1 MGRARP
7 KAWAVGMGLDVFRRL
22 VSIGK
27 RATDVGTE
35 VSATMGIKAGLG
47 YPIAVDF
54 GVGSMK
60 VLQINPGDPPTL
72 GAAACLETP
81 EELIKKPLERLQ
93 YQSQNLPRLIREG
106 GFKGKRA
113 VCAIPAWKTMCKNIQ
128 FAKQDGMS
136 TAALVGGAIQTQLN
150 IDPFTMVHRHIE
162 VQTGALG
169 KTEVI
174 VVAAERELVDK
185 LVGAIHNAKL
195 QPVGMQSEFDAM
207 LAAFGMMNKREE
219 DKDKST
225 LLLDL
230 GCTTTKVAICH
241 GKNMVFAR
249 VIEMGGRHLDST
261 IADQL
266 GCNLAE
272 ARRRRMALDDK
283 VATATADVVAKVTEG
298 ASTPLEPGEAGKSE
312 RRARKLPRGFSGDVL
327 ADEAIAAS
335 PKDADLNDVLE
346 MLTDEI
352 LMCLRYHGSQFG
364 GRKLDRAIFVGGE
377 SRHRGLCQSI
387 ARKTRIPSHMADP
400 MAWVARSG
408 DEPTIGVDLKKP
420 QPGWAVA
427 LGLCLSPTDL

>member
-1 MGRARP
+1 
-7 KAWAVGMGLDVFRRL
+7 MGLDVLRRL

-47 YPIAVDF
+47 YPIAIDF
-54 GVGSMK
+54 GVASLK
-60 VLQINPGDPPTL
+60 ILQINPGEPPTL
-72 GAAACLETP
+72 VAAACLETP
-81 EELIKKPLERLQ
+81 EELIKKPVERLQ
-93 YQSQNLPRLIREG
+93 FQSQNLPRLIREG

-128 FAKQDGMS
+128 FAKQEGL
-136 TAALVGGAIQTQLN
+136 TLGALVGGAIQTQLN

-174 VVAAERELVDK
+174 VVAAERDLVDK
-185 LVGAIHNAKL
+185 LVGAIHAAKL

-207 LAAFGMMNKREE
+207 LVAFGQVNRREE

-230 GCTTTKVAICH
+230 GSTTTKVAICH
-241 GKNMVFAR
+241 GKSMVFAR

-266 GCNLAE
+266 GCPVAE
-272 ARRRRMALDDK
+272 ARRRRMGLDDK
-283 VATATADVVAKVTEG
+283 IVSAAADVVPKVVVG
-298 ASTPLEPGEAGKSE
+298 ASTPVEIQSDGKPD
-312 RRARKLPRGFSGDVL
+312 RRDRKLPRGVSGDVL
-327 ADEAIAAS
+327 ADESIAVA
-335 PKDADLNDVLE
+335 PAGADLTDVLE
-346 MLTDEI
+346 MLTDEV
-352 LMCLRYHGSQFG
+352 LMCLRYHGSQFP
-364 GRKLDRAIFVGGE
+364 GRKLDRAIFLGGE
-377 SRHRGLCQSI
+377 SRHRGLCQHI
-387 ARKTRIPSHMADP
+387 ARRVRIPTHMADP

-408 DEPTIGVDLKKP
+408 EEPTIGVDLKKP

>member
-1 MGRARP
+1 
-7 KAWAVGMGLDVFRRL
+7 MGLDVFRRL
-22 VSIGK
+22 ISIGK

-47 YPIAVDF
+47 YPIAIDF
-54 GVGSMK
+54 GVGSLK
-60 VLQINPGDPPTL
+60 ILQINPGDPPTL
-72 GAAACLETP
+72 AAAACLETP
-81 EELIKKPLERLQ
+81 DDLIKKHVERLQ
-93 YQSQNLPRLIREG
+93 FQSQNLPRLIREC

-128 FAKQDGMS
+128 FAKQDGLATS
-136 TAALVGGAIQTQLN
+136 ALIGGAIQTQLN
-150 IDPFTMVHRHIE
+150 IDPFAMVHRHIE
-162 VQTGALG
+162 VQTGAMG

-185 LVGAIHNAKL
+185 LVAAIQACKL
-195 QPVGMQSEFDAM
+195 QPVGIQSEFDAM
-207 LAAFGMMNKREE
+207 LVSFGMINRREE

-225 LLLDL
+225 LLLDM

-249 VIEMGGRHLDST
+249 VVEMGGRHLDAT

-266 GCNLAE
+266 GCSIAE

-283 VATATADVVAKVTEG
+283 MATATADAIPKIVVG
-298 ASTPLEPGEAGKSE
+298 AGAPLEARTDAEPDRRE
-312 RRARKLPRGFSGDVL
+312 RKQPRGVSPDV
-327 ADEAIAAS
+327 AFDESIAVA
-335 PKDADLNDVLE
+335 PKEADLSDALE

-352 LMCLRYHGSQFG
+352 LMCLRYHGSQFA

-377 SRHRGLCQSI
+377 SRHRGLCQHI
-387 ARKTRIPSHMADP
+387 ARKIRIPAHMADP
-400 MAWVARSG
+400 LAWIARSG
-408 DEPTIGVDLKKP
+408 DEPTIGVDMKKP

>member
-1 MGRARP
+1 
-7 KAWAVGMGLDVFRRL
+7 MGLEVFRRL

-47 YPIAVDF
+47 YPIAIDF
-54 GVGSMK
+54 GVGSLK
-60 VLQINPGDPPTL
+60 ILQINPGDPPTL
-72 GAAACLETP
+72 AAAACLDTP
-81 EELIKKPLERLQ
+81 EELIKKPSERLQ
-93 YQSQNLPRLIREG
+93 FQAQNLPRLIREG

-113 VCAIPAWKTMCKNIQ
+113 VCAIPAWKTMCKNLQ
-128 FAKQDGMS
+128 FAKQEGLS

-150 IDPFTMVHRHIE
+150 LDPFTMVHRHIE
-162 VQTGALG
+162 VQTGAMG

-174 VVAAERELVDK
+174 VVAAERDLVDK
-185 LVGAIHNAKL
+185 LMGAIHGAKL

-207 LAAFGMMNKREE
+207 LVAFGHINRRDE

-230 GCTTTKVAICH
+230 GSTTTKVAICH
-241 GKNMVFAR
+241 GKSMVFAR
-249 VIEMGGRHLDST
+249 VIEFGGRNLDAT

-266 GCNLAE
+266 GCSLAE

-283 VATATADVVAKVTEG
+283 MANATADMVPKVVVG
-298 ASTPLEPGEAGKSE
+298 SSTPLEPREDNRPE
-312 RRARKLPRGFSGDVL
+312 RRERRLPRGVSGDVV
-327 ADEAIAAS
+327 ADEAIAVA
-335 PKDADLNDVLE
+335 PKEADLGDALE

-352 LMCLRYHGSQFG
+352 LMCLRYHGSQFA
-364 GRKLDRAIFVGGE
+364 GRKLDRAVFVGGE
-377 SRHRGLCQSI
+377 SRHRGLCQHI
-387 ARKTRIPSHMADP
+387 ARKIRMPAHMADP
-400 MAWVARSG
+400 MAWVARTG